1 VKEVKNIIKYMPE
14 ILVTAGVVVI
24 LGLII
29 YLNALAGLFSVGMIL
44 IVAGF
49 FAAKARG

>member
-1 VKEVKNIIKYMPE
+1 MKKILEYIPE
-14 ILVTAGVVVI
+14 ILVTAGVAVI

-29 YLNALAGLFSVGMIL
+29 YLDVLAGLFSLGVIL

-49 FAAKARG
+49 LSAKARG